1 MDKNIFVQGTR
12 DSKIQQENHSYLM
25 YEFRKCQDE
34 NRLPDDL
41 KCKSKVEIDKWL
53 ATKAVHLRIL
63 NDKIDFSK
71 FDHGAV
77 R

>member
-34 NRLPDDL
+34 NRLKDDL
-41 KCKSKVEIDKWL
+41 PCKPIEEIHEWL

-63 NDKIDFSK
+63 NDKIDFTK
-71 FDHGAV
+71 FDDGAV